1 MNTQNL
7 LIIGAIGLG
16 IYLMTKAKKKIV
28 LTQDMLMAMS
38 LEDLNALL
46 IDLGKQASQSKYQDP
61 GVYSYWVVT
70 ELNKRKSVAV
80 ADPIAITPIIPKS
93 TTAQSGTNYGP
104 STGVVAPMSF

>member
-1 MNTQNL
+1 MNTKNL
-7 LIIGAIGLG
+7 LILGAVGLG
-16 IYLMTKAKKKIV
+16 IYLMMKAKKKIV
-28 LTQDMLMAMS
+28 LTQEMLMAMS

-46 IDLGKQASQSKYQDP
+46 IDLGKQASQSKYEDP

-70 ELNKRKSVAV
+70 ELNKRKTVNV
-80 ADPIAITPIIPKS
+80 VDPIAITPIPKS